1 MDPGEVKVIGKEG
14 IASKIWVQLGSILTN
29 LLFSFVVY
37 AAQNLQPKKGDGE
50 FDWFCISVDL
60 SDGSKIVNAS
70 CCVLFFRFM

>member
-37 AAQNLQPKKGDGE
+37 AARNLQPKKGDGE
-50 FDWFCISVDL
+50 FDWFC
-60 SDGSKIVNAS
+60 N
-70 CCVLFFRFM
+70 